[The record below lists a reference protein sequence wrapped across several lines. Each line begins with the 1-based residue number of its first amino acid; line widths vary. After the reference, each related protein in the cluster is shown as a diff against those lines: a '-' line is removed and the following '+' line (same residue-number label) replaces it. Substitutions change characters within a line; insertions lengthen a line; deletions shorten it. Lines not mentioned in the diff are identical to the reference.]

1 MLDWLDLTRSKS
13 SIYEYYSSSRLVQG
27 LVNVTGTAWKQRNEG
42 VEAMDES
49 VQCQC
54 WAL

>member
-13 SIYEYYSSSRLVQG
+13 SIYEYYSSSR